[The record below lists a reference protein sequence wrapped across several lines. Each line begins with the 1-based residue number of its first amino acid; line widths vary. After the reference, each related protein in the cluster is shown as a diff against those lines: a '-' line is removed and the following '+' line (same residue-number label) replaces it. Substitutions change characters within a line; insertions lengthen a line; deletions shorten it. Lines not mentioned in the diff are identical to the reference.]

1 MPLFPSARCA
11 SWLLSF
17 VGCLSAAPVLAQAH
31 DDWANARPIANLPYT
46 DSDTTSTATT
56 EPTDPVSV
64 CFVGAGDSQ
73 GRSSVWYR
81 YATGAATEY
90 LNLSTAGSG
99 YDTVVQVYRGSPG
112 SFEQVTGGCNDDG
125 VLQVQS
131 RIAGLRLAP
140 DTVYW
145 IEITAHGTVGTGGS
159 LVFSASAAPVY
170 AVTRTDD
177 PNPAQTGCTP
187 GDCSLRAAIRS
198 SNATPGAVL
207 IPAGTYAITLGT
219 TGDDANAGGDFDIK
233 AGMGIYGAGID
244 ATIIDAANRDRVF
257 DVDPYVSGGSTGKV
271 TATIADLAI
280 VNGGGPSFFGD
291 GGGIRA
297 YSTNSS
303 VLLTNDY
310 LALERVRVSQSRSQL
325 NGGALALIG
334 RGTVRDSE
342 FIGNY
347 ANSTGGGM
355 TLGPITAGGDTT
367 IEIVGSTIAGNQS
380 PSGFAGGGGIKST
393 ARLRLV
399 NSTVTGNTSGYHG
412 GGVYL
417 TGTGNAAFFNATVA
431 GNTAA
436 MSTGSSANGAG
447 LRIDSGSRVVVRNSV
462 IADNTRT
469 AANVPDDCSGTGTT
483 TTIDYSAIEV
493 AGGCAFTGAANLAG
507 VDPELAT
514 TLASNGG
521 VTRTLLPASTS
532 PVRDVAD
539 PAGCQ
544 DHRGQA
550 LATDQ
555 RGAGFSRTVGGR
567 CDMGAIELPAA
578 AIAAP
583 GVPRIATDDDTGAST
598 SDGVTRIAQPRF
610 VGTCADGST
619 VTLLLDS
626 LSSGAAAC
634 AGGTYAITAGVALA
648 DGPHAAAARADV
660 GGAISPDS
668 GTAAIVIDTAPP
680 ALALTSAPS
689 AITVGGGAAFA
700 FTGEGG
706 QPVDCRLDAAAFL
719 ACSSPVAF
727 TGLAEGA
734 HAFDLR
740 QSDVAGNVA
749 NLRHDWTA
757 TRPGAPAAPLL
768 APGSDTGSSSGDGV
782 TRADPLVIR
791 GNCTDGD
798 TVQVFVDGVASGSAL
813 TCLEGYALTLPGV
826 AEGLHT
832 FAATVARGGLESE
845 RSGTLSV
852 LVDRTPPAAPVIL
865 TTAGVVDPNLT
876 LQGSGEPQ
884 ASIEVSADGT
894 AQCTVVA
901 DANGQWQCALTLAGG
916 SHAIAARQTDLAGN
930 GGPASAAVT
939 FTVDRL
945 FASGFEP

>member
-1 MPLFPSARCA
+1 MMLFPSARVA

-17 VGCLSAAPVLAQAH
+17 VSCIGAAPVLAQAH
-31 DDWANARPIANLPYT
+31 DDWANARPIPGLPYS
-46 DSDTTSTATT
+46 DNDTTSTATT
-56 EPTDPVSV
+56 EPSDPPSV

-99 YDTVVQVYRGSPG
+99 YDTVIQVYRGSPG

-145 IEITAHGTVGTGGS
+145 IEITAHGTVNTGGS
-159 LVFSASAAPVY
+159 LVFSATAAPVY
-170 AVTRTDD
+170 VVTRSDD
-177 PNPAQTGCTP
+177 PNPAQAGCTP
-187 GDCSLRAAIRS
+187 GDCSLRAAIKS

-207 IPAGTYAITLGT
+207 IPAGTYAITLGAS
-219 TGDDANAGGDFDIK
+219 GDDANAGGDFDIK
-233 AGMGIYGAGID
+233 SGMGIYGAGID

-303 VLLTNDY
+303 ALLTNDY

-334 RGTVRDSE
+334 RGTLRDSE

-347 ANSTGGGM
+347 ANSTGGGL
-355 TLGPITAGGDTT
+355 TLGPTTAGGDTT
-367 IEIVGSTIAGNQS
+367 IEIIGSTIAGNQS
-380 PSGFAGGGGIKST
+380 PSSFSGGGGIKST

-399 NSTVTGNTSGYHG
+399 NSTVVGNTTGYHG
-412 GGVYL
+412 GGLYL
-417 TGTGNAAFFNATVA
+417 TGTGNVVLNNATVA
-431 GNTAA
+431 GNAAA
-436 MSTGSSANGAG
+436 MSSGSSANGAG
-447 LRIDSGSRVVVRNSV
+447 LRIDSGSRVAVRNSV

-469 AANVPDDCSGTGTT
+469 AAALPDDCSGSGTA
-483 TTIDYSAIEV
+483 TTIDYSALE
-493 AGGCAFTGAANLAG
+493 AGGGCAFVGAANLTG
-507 VDPELAT
+507 VDPELAA

-532 PVRDVAD
+532 PVRDAAD
-539 PAGCQ
+539 PAGCL
-544 DHRGQA
+544 DHRAQP
-550 LATDQ
+550 LTTDQ
-555 RGAGFSRTVGGR
+555 RGSGFPRTLGAR
-567 CDMGAIELPAA
+567 CDMGAVELAA
-578 AIAAP
+578 SSVAAP
-583 GVPRIATDDDTGAST
+583 GEPRVTSADDTGDSA

-610 VGTCADGST
+610 DGTCVDGST
-619 VTLLLDS
+619 VTLLIDTLA
-626 LSSGAAAC
+626 SGSAAC
-634 AGGTYAITAGVALA
+634 VGGMYAITANVALA
-648 DGPHAAAARADV
+648 DGPHGAAARADV

-668 GTAAIVIDTAPP
+668 PTSAIVIDTMAP
-680 ALALTSAPS
+680 ALALISAP
-689 AITVGGGAAFA
+689 AATTVGGDAAFA
-700 FTGEGG
+700 FTGDAAR
-706 QPVDCRLDAAAFL
+706 PIDCRLDTAGFT
-719 ACSSPVAF
+719 ACSSPVTF

-740 QSDVAGNVA
+740 QSDLAGNLA
-749 NLRHDWTA
+749 NLRHDWNA
-757 TRPGAPAAPLL
+757 VLPAAPATPAL
-768 APGSDTGSSSGDGV
+768 APESDTGSSSGDGI

-791 GNCTDGD
+791 GPCTDGD
-798 TVQVFVDGVASGSAL
+798 TVQLFVDGIAAGSGVA
-813 TCLEGYALTLPGV
+813 CLDGYALSLQAL
-826 AEGLHT
+826 AEGTRLFT
-832 FAATVARGGLESE
+832 ASVTRGGLESA

-852 LVDRTPPAAPVIL
+852 LVDRTAPAAPVVL
-865 TTAGVVDPNLT
+865 TAAGTVAPSPT
-876 LQGSGEPQ
+876 LQGTGE
-884 ASIEVSADGT
+884 ALATIEVLVDG
-894 AQCTVVA
+894 AVQCTAVA
-901 DANGQWQCALTLAGG
+901 DANGQWQCTLVLGGG
-916 SHAIAARQTDLAGN
+916 SHLIAARQTDVAGN
-930 GGPASAAVT
+930 GGPASTAGT

-945 FASGFEP
+945 FAHGFEP